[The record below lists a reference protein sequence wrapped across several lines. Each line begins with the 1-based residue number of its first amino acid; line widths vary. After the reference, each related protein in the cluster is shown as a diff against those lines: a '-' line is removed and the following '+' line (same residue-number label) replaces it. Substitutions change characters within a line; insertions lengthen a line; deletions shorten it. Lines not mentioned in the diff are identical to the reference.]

1 MGPAHPMTET
11 VARRNDNWILLLSG
25 IIMMVAGLVVGVC
38 FFVGIILIVAY
49 LILEVSKK
57 PGKG

>member
-1 MGPAHPMTET
+1 MTET